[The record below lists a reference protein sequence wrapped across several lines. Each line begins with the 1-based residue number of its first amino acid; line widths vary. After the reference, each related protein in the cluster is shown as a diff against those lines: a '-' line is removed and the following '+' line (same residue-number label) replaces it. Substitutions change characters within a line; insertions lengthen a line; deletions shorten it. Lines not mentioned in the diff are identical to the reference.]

1 MNFSAEMGE
10 LKLQLKFTFT
20 HSTIME
26 GSEIVVSLRNDNETL
41 SCNGNFYEGDVQRVS
56 LQMGQM
62 TKLSF
67 YSEKLV
73 YLPSIRMCRK
83 KPYTDTLYNNLLK
96 NVHKNCTMPC
106 KPDSDFG
113 FCYALRQS
121 KEIDRLPFCMDKND
135 TECFY
140 QNFDLT
146 VESLNIYSGPC
157 TKLQHLMMSKYDFPS
172 QDPTIAELHVIF
184 DPPRTTV
191 MEQYLIYDMVA
202 LISAI
207 GGTMGLSI
215 GFSFTHFTSTTLKL
229 VEHMVTKTQNAIQTK
244 TSQVTNLSHDKIIKQ
259 LEEQEKINAK
269 MQKEIASIKDALANP
284 KISRVL
290 AAERDKL
297 AITDID

>member
-1 MNFSAEMGE
+1 MNFSVGTGE
-10 LKLQLKFTFT
+10 IKLQFKFTFT
-20 HSTIME
+20 NLTTLG

-157 TKLQHLMMSKYDFPS
+157 TKLQHLMMSKYDFPT
-172 QDPTIAELHVIF
+172 QDPTSAELHVIF

-191 MEQYLIYDMVA
+191 LEQYLIYDMVA

-207 GGTMGLSI
+207 GGTMGLCI
-215 GFSFTHFTSTTLKL
+215 GFSFTHFTSATLKL
-229 VEHMVTKTQNAIQTK
+229 LEQVVTKSQNDRKTIQTK
-244 TSQVTNLSHDKIIKQ
+244 TSQVNSQTNLAHDKFIKQ
-259 LEEQEKINAK
+259 LEEQKKINAK
-269 MQKEIASIKDALANP
+269 LQKEIASIKDALA
-284 KISRVL
+284 KK
-290 AAERDKL
+290 ERDKL
-297 AITDID
+297 TITDIN